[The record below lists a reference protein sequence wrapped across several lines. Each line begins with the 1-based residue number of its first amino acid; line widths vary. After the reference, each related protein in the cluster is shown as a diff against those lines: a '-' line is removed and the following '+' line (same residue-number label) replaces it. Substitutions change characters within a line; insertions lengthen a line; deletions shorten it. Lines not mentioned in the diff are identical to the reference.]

1 MVLAL
6 TAIGIF
12 LILVYFVP
20 DVCSSVR
27 FLIPENTMRNAMRDY
42 MDDDDLSGLINI
54 IQKDVSLLYCYH
66 VRYAIR
72 HCFNC
77 SA

>member
-20 DVCSSVR
+20 DVRSSVR

-66 VRYAIR
+66 VRYA
-72 HCFNC
+72 
-77 SA
+77 SKTQL